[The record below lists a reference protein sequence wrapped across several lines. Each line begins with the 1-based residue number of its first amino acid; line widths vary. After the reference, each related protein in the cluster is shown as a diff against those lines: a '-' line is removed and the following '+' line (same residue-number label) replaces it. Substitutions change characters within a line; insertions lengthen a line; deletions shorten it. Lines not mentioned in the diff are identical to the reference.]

1 MALCSGQPDQYFPT
15 YHAKDYIRG
24 EAIGGASALYFE
36 DEEAGERKA
45 FDDTE
50 GEGPMIPDV
59 GEAAEK
65 AAREVSEAADKAA
78 KEVSEAAGKVWGS
91 MTSLF

>member
-1 MALCSGQPDQYFPT
+1 M
-15 YHAKDYIRG
+15 
-24 EAIGGASALYFE
+24 YFE